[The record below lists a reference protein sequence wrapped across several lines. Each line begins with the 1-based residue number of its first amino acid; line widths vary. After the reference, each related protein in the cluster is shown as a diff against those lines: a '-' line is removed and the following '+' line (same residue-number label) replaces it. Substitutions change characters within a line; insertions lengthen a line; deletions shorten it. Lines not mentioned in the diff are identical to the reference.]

1 MPGIG
6 DGSDIM
12 LAPRLIGGRVHVVA
26 AMTAVALSAGIA
38 GAPGEAAAQ
47 SFRPFDEGPRDRS
60 FAAFRRKLIRI
71 VDARDLAA
79 LRRHFHPDI
88 RTSFGGQN
96 GRAEAAKA
104 MQDDKARWRTLAR
117 ILRRGGRF
125 MRTKWQCR
133 TGGGAKPCILPG
145 FIAPYTYYATPP
157 KGRDAFET
165 MVITGTRVNVRAAP
179 RRTAKV
185 VARLSHRIVTVPK
198 KPRKNTPSDWVEIE
212 LPRGRTGFVFR
223 QFAVSPIDYR
233 AGFVKEAGRWQM
245 TFFLAGD

>member
-12 LAPRLIGGRVHVVA
+12 LAPRLIGGRVHALA
-26 AMTAVALSAGIA
+26 AMTAFALSAGIT
-38 GAPGEAAAQ
+38 GAPSGAAAQ

-60 FAAFRRKLIRI
+60 FAVFRRALIRI
-71 VDARDLAA
+71 VEARDLPA
-79 LRRHFHPDI
+79 LRRHFHQDI
-88 RTSFGGQN
+88 RVSFGGQN
-96 GRAEAAKA
+96 GRAAAAKA
-104 MQDDKARWRTLAR
+104 MSDDPARWATLAR

-145 FIAPYTYYATPP
+145 FIAPYTYYAMPP

-165 MVITGTRVNVRAAP
+165 MVITGSRVNVRAAP
-179 RRTAKV
+179 RGSAKV

-198 KPRKNTPSDWVEIE
+198 KPSTKRSEQWVEIE
-212 LPRGRTGFVFR
+212 LPRGRTGFVSR
-223 QFAVSPIDYR
+223 RYAVSPIDYR
-233 AGFVKEAGRWQM
+233 AGFVKEGGRWQM

>member
-1 MPGIG
+1 
-6 DGSDIM
+6 M
-12 LAPRLIGGRVHVVA
+12 LLFTAAAVPEVA
-26 AMTAVALSAGIA
+26 F
-38 GAPGEAAAQ
+38 AQ

-88 RTSFGGQN
+88 RVSFGGQN
-96 GRAEAAKA
+96 GRAEAVKA
-104 MQDDKARWRTLAR
+104 MQGDKTRWRTLAR
-117 ILRRGGRF
+117 ILRQGGRF

-133 TGGGAKPCILPG
+133 TGEGAKPCVLPG
-145 FIAPYTYYATPP
+145 FVAPYSYYATPP
-157 KGRDAFET
+157 KGRDAYEI
-165 MVITGTRVNVRAAP
+165 MVITGTGVNVRAAP

-185 VARLSHRIVTVPK
+185 VARLSYRIVTVPK
-198 KPRKNTPSDWVEIE
+198 KPSRKRSEKWVEIE
-212 LPRGRTGFVFR
+212 LPHGRRGFVSR
-223 QFAVSPIDYR
+223 RYAVSPIDYR